1 MHKVGAVGVALGVFE
16 VLDVSK
22 VLLELAVT
30 DVEVGTEVVT
40 VVDDDTGPLVLR
52 PVQTQPR
59 LTFELMAFFM

>member
-1 MHKVGAVGVALGVFE
+1 MHVVGAVGVALGVFKA
-16 VLDVSK
+16 LDVSK

-52 PVQTQPR
+52 PVQT
-59 LTFELMAFFM
+59 

>member
-52 PVQTQPR
+52 PVQT
-59 LTFELMAFFM
+59 